1 MKRQFLA
8 IALTVLATACATAK
22 ESGIRDPERF
32 RAIAE
37 QTSLTSKSAP
47 ESVARCFE
55 DKAVLLP
62 MTSFNTDQATGTTTF
77 RLRGYGYTF
86 EEIDFVVNQDGGSSI
101 TIFLA
106 PGVNAKWRRDFEA
119 GRLAVLRSCA
129 A

>member
-1 MKRQFLA
+1 MKKQFVA
-8 IALTVLATACATAK
+8 IALTLLSTAGATAK

-37 QTSLTSKSAP
+37 KTSLTSASAP
-47 ESVARCFE
+47 EKIARCFE
-55 DKAVLLP
+55 DRAVLLP
-62 MTSFNTDQATGTTTF
+62 MTSFNKDAVTGTTTY

-86 EEIDFVVNQDGGSSI
+86 EEIDFVANKNGGSDI

-106 PGVNAKWRRDFEA
+106 PGVNAKWRADFEA

>member
-37 QTSLTSKSAP
+37 TSTLTSTSAP
-47 ESVARCFE
+47 EKVARCFE
-55 DKAVLLP
+55 DRAVLLP
-62 MTSFNTDQATGTTTF
+62 MTTFNKDEASGTTTY

-86 EEIDFVVNQDGGSSI
+86 EEIDFVANQDGGSVI
-101 TIFLA
+101 TTFLA
-106 PGVNAKWRRDFEA
+106 PGVNAKWRSDFEV